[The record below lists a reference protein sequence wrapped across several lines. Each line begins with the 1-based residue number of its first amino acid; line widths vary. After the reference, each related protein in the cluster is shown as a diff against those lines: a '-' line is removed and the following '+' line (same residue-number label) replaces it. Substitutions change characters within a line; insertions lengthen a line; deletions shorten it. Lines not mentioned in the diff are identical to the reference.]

1 MSVAGSAQGMEKTV
15 LRVNVRADWYEA
27 PISFWPIFRCPT
39 RTRQVEEKEDAVLKC
54 RDMAELA
61 TPYLEGALS
70 PRMRLAAWL
79 HLRLCDACRRYI
91 DQVRRTIRFLGSGP
105 PPPPPSN
112 EREIMELLD
121 SARRDQ

>member
-1 MSVAGSAQGMEKTV
+1 M
-15 LRVNVRADWYEA
+15 
-27 PISFWPIFRCPT
+27 
-39 RTRQVEEKEDAVLKC
+39 RTRPIEEKQDAVLKC

-91 DQVRRTIRFLGSGP
+91 DQLRRTIRFLGSGP